1 MDMNSLS
8 ALVSIITPV
17 YNASRFIKDTA
28 KSVFNQSYSNW
39 EWILVDDCSKDN
51 SWLILSELAKND
63 NRVKIYSNKI
73 NLKSGKTRNLAI
85 KKAKGRFVSFS

>member
-1 MDMNSLS
+1 MNSLS

-63 NRVKIYSNKI
+63 NRVKIYSNKM

>member
-1 MDMNSLS
+1 MIRETEEN
-8 ALVSIITPV
+8 LVSIITPV
-17 YNASRFIKDTA
+17 YNATRFIKDTA